1 MKTAL
6 YTFSL
11 CVSALFVSTAYASPK
26 SITEGTTDTSSS
38 AVSSSAAPPEAPEPR
53 PGWVSAPDAHP
64 THGMAPFSAVGID
77 VKVGVG
83 GIGFDVAT
91 PLAGR
96 LNLRAGAA
104 FFSYNLTNLTEDG
117 FNINGSIKLQS
128 VNTSVDIYPFGGSF
142 RISPGVTLYNGDNFS
157 GNATV
162 PGGNTITLN
171 DTDYTSSPT
180 NPLVATF
187 TTPNNRFGNRV
198 APSITTGFG
207 NLIPRHG
214 GKHWSV
220 PFEIGMQYITP
231 PKIVLGL
238 TGTACSTDGC
248 GNVQTDP
255 TTQANIKAQ
264 QDIINSDIYNLRF
277 FPILSIGLGYKF

>member
-1 MKTAL
+1 MKSFL
-6 YTFSL
+6 YFPAL
-11 CVSALFVSTAYASPK
+11 CVLVLIVSPARAASALAVGGA
-26 SITEGTTDTSSS
+26 TDKPSSAISSS
-38 AVSSSAAPPEAPEPR
+38 VDLPAAPEPR
-53 PGWVSAPDAHP
+53 VGSYAASE
-64 THGMAPFSAVGID
+64 TYASRGMRPFSAVGID

-91 PLAGR
+91 PLANR
-96 LNLRAGAA
+96 LNLRTGAA
-104 FFSYNLTNLTEDG
+104 FFSYNLSNLVEDG
-117 FNINGSIKLQS
+117 FNINGNIRLRS

-142 RISPGVTLYNGDNFS
+142 RISPGVTLYNGNNFS

-180 NPLVATF
+180 DPLVATF

-207 NLIPRHG
+207 NLIPRRG
-214 GKHWSV
+214 GHWSV
-220 PFEIGMQYITP
+220 PFEIGMQYIAP

-238 TGTACSTDGC
+238 TGTACSVDGC

-255 TTQANIKAQ
+255 MTQANVKAQ
-264 QDIINSDIYNLRF
+264 QDIINGDIYNLRF

>member
-1 MKTAL
+1 MKISLYVFAL
-6 YTFSL
+6 
-11 CVSALFVSTAYASPK
+11 CISAFGISTAYAALLPSTGAAPVRFPGE
-26 SITEGTTDTSSS
+26 S
-38 AVSSSAAPPEAPEPR
+38 SSSAALPDAPEPR
-53 PGWVSAPDAHP
+53 FASAAVPEARP
-64 THGMAPFSAVGID
+64 SGGMRAFSAVGID
-77 VKVGVG
+77 VKVGVS

-91 PLAGR
+91 PMGNR
-96 LNLRAGAA
+96 INLRAGAT
-104 FFSYNLTNLTEDG
+104 FFSYNLNNLVEDG
-117 FNINGSIKLQS
+117 FNINGNIRLRS
-128 VNTSVDIYPFGGSF
+128 VNTSVDIYPFGSGF

-180 NPLVATF
+180 DPLIATF

-214 GKHWSV
+214 GHWSV
-220 PFEIGMQYITP
+220 PFEIGMQYISP

-248 GNVQTDP
+248 SNVQTDP
-255 TTQANIKAQ
+255 TTQANVKAQ
-264 QDIINSDIYNLRF
+264 QDIINGDIYNLRF